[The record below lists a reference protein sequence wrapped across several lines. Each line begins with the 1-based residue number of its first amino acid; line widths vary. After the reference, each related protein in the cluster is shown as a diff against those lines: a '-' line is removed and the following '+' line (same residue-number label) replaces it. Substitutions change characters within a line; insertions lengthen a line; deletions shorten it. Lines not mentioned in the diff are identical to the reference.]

1 MTTKIQKWGNSLAV
15 RIPKEMVRRLA
26 LRKGSGVVIREDTDM
41 IIIRKQEPQERP
53 ISKNDWRRYLIPI
66 SRKKENVSG
75 TIDHILYGAPR

>member
-1 MTTKIQKWGNSLAV
+1 
-15 RIPKEMVRRLA
+15 MVRRLA